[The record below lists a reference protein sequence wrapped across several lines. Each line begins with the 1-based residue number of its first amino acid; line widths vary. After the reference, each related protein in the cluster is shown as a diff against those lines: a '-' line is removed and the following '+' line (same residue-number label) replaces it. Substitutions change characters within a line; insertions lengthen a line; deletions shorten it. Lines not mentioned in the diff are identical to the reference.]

1 MSKMIDIAVVILNWN
16 GVDFLKRFLP
26 GVVQNTSVT
35 GMKVEIVV
43 ADNAS
48 TDDSVEY
55 LKNKFQN
62 IRLIQMEENFGF
74 AKGYDLALRQIRAR
88 YFVLLNSDVETPAGW
103 LIPLI
108 EYMERHQDVAVSMP
122 KLIWEKNR
130 QYFEYAGAAGGF
142 IDVYGYTFCQGRIF
156 DTLEKDE
163 GQYDQI
169 KEIFWATGACF
180 VIRSDVYF
188 DSGGLDH
195 RFFAHMEEIDLCW
208 RIHRMGHKVV
218 YLPDSEV
225 YHVGGGTLPSTN
237 PFKTYLNFRNN
248 LILLMKNLPSKALY
262 RRLFQRLLLDFIA
275 AVNLLLKGNIRGFLA
290 VFKAH
295 WKFYGL
301 FPELKRE
308 RGTIKYDIY
317 SFQNII
323 YFRSIVFDYF
333 FRKKKAFS
341 QVDM

>member
-1 MSKMIDIAVVILNWN
+1 MSKMVDIAVVILNWN

-26 GVVQNTSVT
+26 GVLRNTSVPD
-35 GMKVEIVV
+35 MKVEVVV

-48 TDDSVEY
+48 TDDSVKY

-62 IRLIQMEENFGF
+62 IRLIQLEENFGF
-74 AKGYDLALRQIRAR
+74 AKGYDLALNQIQAR
-88 YFVLLNSDVETPAGW
+88 YFVLLNSDVETPADW
-103 LIPLI
+103 LIPMVA
-108 EYMERHQDVAVSMP
+108 YMDKHQDVAVSMP

-130 QYFEYAGAAGGF
+130 QYFEYSGAAGGF

-156 DTLEKDE
+156 DTIEKDE

-180 VIRSDVYF
+180 VIRSDVYL

-208 RIHRMGHKVV
+208 RIHRMGYKVV
-218 YLPDSEV
+218 YMPHSEV

-275 AVNLLLKGNIRGFLA
+275 AINLLLKGSFRGFFA

-301 FPELKRE
+301 FLELKRE
-308 RGTIKYDIY
+308 RGRVNYDIH
-317 SFQNII
+317 SFRNII

-333 FRKKKAFS
+333 FRKKKTFS
-341 QVDM
+341 RVDM